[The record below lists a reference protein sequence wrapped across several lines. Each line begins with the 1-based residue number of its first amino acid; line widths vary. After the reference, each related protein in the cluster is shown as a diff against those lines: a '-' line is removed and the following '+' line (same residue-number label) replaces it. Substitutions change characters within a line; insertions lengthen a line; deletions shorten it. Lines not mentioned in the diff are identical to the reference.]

1 MLNFNRII
9 TAKLYSGGEPEL
21 VDGDIF
27 KTIVPLN
34 LSFNKMNDNQIL
46 NDNLNDNQILN
57 DNLNDNQILN
67 DNLNDNQILNDNKD
81 RDCILAYIVQN
92 GAISTTQAA
101 QTIGRSHSTAHR
113 ILILN
118 PTEMIA

>member
-34 LSFNKMNDNQIL
+34 LSFNKM
-46 NDNLNDNQILN
+46 
-57 DNLNDNQILN
+57 NDNQILN